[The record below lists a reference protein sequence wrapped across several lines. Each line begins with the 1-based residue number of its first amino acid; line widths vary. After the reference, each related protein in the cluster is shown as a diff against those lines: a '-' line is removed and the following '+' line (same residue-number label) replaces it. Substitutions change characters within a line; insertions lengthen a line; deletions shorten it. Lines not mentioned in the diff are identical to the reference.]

1 MKEKITAII
10 ILIVVLSSVL
20 ILFSWL
26 NQTPIEVNEEQ
37 TEGESTEEILDEI
50 DGSLLGEDDE
60 IEIGEMV

>member
-1 MKEKITAII
+1 MKEKIIAII
-10 ILIVVLSSVL
+10 LLLVVLSSVF
-20 ILFSWL
+20 ILFSWF
-26 NQTPIEVNEEQ
+26 NQTPTEVTEEQ